1 MKIEQT
7 RLEDHQIQ
15 IHVVAEQDTFDKAKH
30 MAAKEMAKN
39 KKIPGYRPGKA
50 PYQLIVN
57 HFGEAAI
64 IDQALDHFLDEIYPK
79 ILDQV
84 EEEPYGPG
92 RVKEIETL
100 EPPTI
105 VLEIP
110 LQPEV
115 ILGNYQDIRIPY
127 QETEVDEG
135 EMNEIVD
142 RLRTQ
147 QAAIEP
153 VDHPAEESSLVDT
166 SLSGYP
172 VDADPEDQDAYLLN
186 EQPLPVM
193 IKSETDPTEKEWP
206 FPGFSRQLLG
216 VSSGDELELSYEFP
230 DEETVD
236 EEYRGKEIIYK
247 VKVKGIRQRV
257 LPELDDKFIQSIS
270 DHESVKEFMDQ
281 LKEDLAE
288 QKERED
294 QDEYLTQI
302 FEKILE
308 DTEVKFPPQMLENEV
323 EGEINELT
331 SRLESQG
338 MELATYL
345 AMQDMDEETLRQEI
359 RPGAEKRIQRGL
371 VIGRISEDANLDIST
386 EEITQEYQALLDNYF
401 GENDEERQAFMSSNQ
416 SISLLNQISSQV
428 ISRKTIDFLVA
439 LAKGEDITP
448 YQKKEDEDQ
457 NQEEVQDDVESEE
470 EKVDQPDSE
479 KDELEREDETKTGDE
494 SENK

>member
-1 MKIEQT
+1 LKIEQT
-7 RLEDHQIQ
+7 RLDDHQIQ
-15 IHVVAEQDTFDKAKH
+15 IHVVAEQETFDKAKH
-30 MAAKEMAKN
+30 LAAKEMAKN

-79 ILDQV
+79 IIDQV

-92 RVKEIETL
+92 RVKEIESL
-100 EPPTI
+100 EPPTL

-115 ILGNYQDIRIPY
+115 TLGDYQNIRVPY
-127 QETEVDEG
+127 QESEVDEG
-135 EMNEIVD
+135 EVNEIVD

-153 VDHPAEESSLVDT
+153 VEHPAEESSLVDT

-172 VDADPEDQDAYLLN
+172 VDADPDDTEAYLLN

-193 IKSETDPTEKEWP
+193 IKSESDPTDKEWP

-216 VSSGDELELSYEFP
+216 VSEGDELELSYEFP
-230 DEETVD
+230 DEDDVD
-236 EEYRGKEIIYK
+236 ENYRGKEIIYK
-247 VKVKGIRQRV
+247 VKVEGIRQRV
-257 LPELDDKFIQSIS
+257 LPDLDDEFIQSIS
-270 DHESVKEFMDQ
+270 DHESVDEFMEQ
-281 LKEDLAE
+281 LKADLSE

-294 QDEYLTQI
+294 QDDYLNQI

-308 DTEVKFPPQMLENEV
+308 DTEVKFPPQMLDNEV
-323 EGEINELT
+323 EGEINELA
-331 SRLESQG
+331 SRLEAQG

-345 AMQDMDEETLRQEI
+345 NMQDMDEESLREEI

-386 EEITQEYQALLDNYF
+386 EEITQEYQTLLDNYF

-428 ISRKTIDFLVA
+428 ISRKTIDFLTA
-439 LAKGEDITP
+439 LAKGEDVSP
-448 YQKKEDEDQ
+448 YQKSEDQEQENDQKDAEKPEAELDQPDPEQEDTVDEDQ
-457 NQEEVQDDVESEE
+457 
-470 EKVDQPDSE
+470 
-479 KDELEREDETKTGDE
+479 TKTGDE
-494 SENK
+494 SETE